1 MLFVDDDN
9 VITTQIRENFWLASY
24 GSFRVIMMADCG
36 YINATKLCLLM
47 GKQFSDWKD
56 NTSSLLLMNALED
69 ELELSNLHDGNVA
82 PINLDTVCKTIL
94 TDNRT
99 EEDKLISGTYCHP
112 LLIPH
117 IACWC
122 SPAFAFRI
130 SRVINFILIEDWK
143 MKLARSQYAYV
154 ELLKRENATIT
165 NLRESLQHQQQ
176 QQLSSRAI
184 TLLRINDNSNCLP
197 YYIINCKR
205 RFMSASINKLRRRH
219 PGCKII
225 FQHNKVPNALNMLRE
240 LKRDNIIKSKR
251 NYCIPITT
259 ADNLYH

>member
-36 YINATKLCLLM
+36 YINATKLCLLA
-47 GKQFSDWKD
+47 GKEFSNWKD

-82 PINLDTVCKTIL
+82 PINLDTVCKTII

-99 EEDKLISGTYCHP
+99 VEDKLISGIYCHP

-122 SPAFAFRI
+122 SPTFAFQI
-130 SRVINFILIEDWK
+130 TRVINFILIEEWK
-143 MKLARSQYAYV
+143 MKLARSQHAYV
-154 ELLKRENATIT
+154 ELLQRENATIT
-165 NLRESLQHQQQ
+165 NLRESLQRCQQQ
-176 QQLSSRAI
+176 QQQPSSRQHHSS
-184 TLLRINDNSNCLP
+184 SN
-197 YYIINCKR
+197 NTTH
-205 RFMSASINKLRRRH
+205 AS
-219 PGCKII
+219 
-225 FQHNKVPNALNMLRE
+225 
-240 LKRDNIIKSKR
+240 D
-251 NYCIPITT
+251 
-259 ADNLYH
+259 